1 MMFQFNTA
9 IASITGNGDEA
20 AFVHHIWY
28 WVVWNRAREKNL
40 RDGKYWTYSSLQD
53 FCKEGL
59 FDYLTPRQI
68 ERIIRNCVAKGLIET
83 ACYNEDG
90 RDQTKW
96 YTVTDLVLC
105 IYANGEMQ
113 STECVDTFHQTVKCI
128 KGTDKRPDKRNTDIL
143 PLFDRFWGAYPRK
156 VSKADARKAFAKLN
170 PDTELVEDMLR
181 ALDWQKRLPEWT
193 KDGGQFIPY
202 PATWLNARRWEDE
215 PEGSATPP
223 KPSKLTKEERRYE
236 HC

>member
-40 RDGKYWTYSSLQD
+40 RDGKYWTYSSVQD
-53 FCKEGL
+53 FCKEDL

-113 STECVDTFHQTVKCI
+113 STESVTTFHQTVKCI
-128 KGTDKRPDKRNTDIL
+128 KGTDKRPDKRSTDIL

-170 PDTELVEDMLR
+170 PDGELVEAMLR

-193 KDGGQFIPY
+193 KDGGQFIPS

-215 PEGSATPP
+215 PEGSPTPP
-223 KPSKLTKEERRYE
+223 TKQEGSGRKWLK
-236 HC
+236 

>member
-215 PEGSATPP
+215 PEGSP
-223 KPSKLTKEERRYE
+223 KPSAPTKEERRYE
-236 HC
+236 HW

>member
-53 FCKEGL
+53 FCKEDL

-68 ERIIRNCVAKGLIET
+68 ERIIRNCVANGLIET

-181 ALDWQKRLPEWT
+181 ALDWQKRLPEWDIPPPAGT
-193 KDGGQFIPY
+193 HSRTSGGPVE
-202 PATWLNARRWEDE
+202 T
-215 PEGSATPP
+215 SAP
-223 KPSKLTKEERRYE
+223 
-236 HC
+236 

>member
-53 FCKEGL
+53 FCKEDL

-68 ERIIRNCVAKGLIET
+68 ERIIRNCVANGLIET

-170 PDTELVEDMLR
+170 PDTELVEAMLR

-215 PEGSATPP
+215 PEGSPMPPTPP
-223 KPSKLTKEERRYE
+223 ERKEDEYTWL
-236 HC
+236 

>member
-40 RDGKYWTYSSLQD
+40 RDGKYWTYSSVQD
-53 FCKEGL
+53 FCKEDL

-105 IYANGEMQ
+105 IYENGEMQ

-170 PDTELVEDMLR
+170 PDTELVEAMLR

-215 PEGSATPP
+215 PEGSPTPP
-223 KPSKLTKEERRYE
+223 TKQEGSGRKWLK
-236 HC
+236 

>member
-170 PDTELVEDMLR
+170 PDAELVEAMLR

-215 PEGSATPP
+215 QEGSPTPP
-223 KPSKLTKEERRYE
+223 TPPERKEDEYTWL
-236 HC
+236 

>member
-28 WVVWNRAREKNL
+28 WVVLNRAREKNL
-40 RDGKYWTYSSLQD
+40 RDGKYWTYSSVQD
-53 FCKEGL
+53 FCKEDL

-105 IYANGEMQ
+105 IYENGEMQ

-170 PDTELVEDMLR
+170 PDTELVEAMLR

-215 PEGSATPP
+215 PEGSPTPP
-223 KPSKLTKEERRYE
+223 TKQEGSGRKWLK
-236 HC
+236 

>member
-53 FCKEGL
+53 FCKEDL

-68 ERIIRNCVAKGLIET
+68 ERIIRNCVANGLIET

-170 PDTELVEDMLR
+170 PDGELVEAMLR

-215 PEGSATPP
+215 PEGSPTPP
-223 KPSKLTKEERRYE
+223 TKQEGSGRKWLK
-236 HC
+236 

>member
-53 FCKEGL
+53 FCKDGL

-170 PDTELVEDMLR
+170 PDAALVEDMLR

-215 PEGSATPP
+215 PEGSPTPP
-223 KPSKLTKEERRYE
+223 TPPERKEDEYTWL
-236 HC
+236 

>member
-53 FCKEGL
+53 FCKEDL

-193 KDGGQFIPY
+193 KDGGQFVPY

-215 PEGSATPP
+215 PESAPEPP
-223 KPSKLTKEERRYE
+223 KPKGGQFEQW
-236 HC
+236 

>member
-53 FCKEGL
+53 FCKDGL

-170 PDTELVEDMLR
+170 PDGELVEAMLR

-202 PATWLNARRWEDE
+202 PATWLNACRWEDE
-215 PEGSATPP
+215 PEGSPTPP
-223 KPSKLTKEERRYE
+223 PKQEGSGRKWLK
-236 HC
+236 

>member
-53 FCKEGL
+53 FCKDGL

-170 PDTELVEDMLR
+170 PDTALVEDMLR

-215 PEGSATPP
+215 PEGSPTPP
-223 KPSKLTKEERRYE
+223 TLPERKEDAYTWL
-236 HC
+236 

>member
-40 RDGKYWTYSSLQD
+40 RDEKYWTYSSLQD

-170 PDTELVEDMLR
+170 PDTALVEDMLR

-215 PEGSATPP
+215 PEGSPTPP
-223 KPSKLTKEERRYE
+223 TLPERKEDAYTWL
-236 HC
+236 

>member
-53 FCKEGL
+53 FCKEDL

-68 ERIIRNCVAKGLIET
+68 ERIIRNCVANGLIET

-113 STECVDTFHQTVKCI
+113 STECVETFHQTVKCI

-170 PDTELVEDMLR
+170 PDGELVEAMLR

-202 PATWLNARRWEDE
+202 PATWLNACRWEDE
-215 PEGSATPP
+215 PEGSPTPP
-223 KPSKLTKEERRYE
+223 TTPERKEDEYTWL
-236 HC
+236 

>member
-53 FCKEGL
+53 FCKDGL

-143 PLFDRFWGAYPRK
+143 PLFDRFLFSYPHK

-170 PDTELVEDMLR
+170 PDTELVEAMLR
-181 ALDWQKRLPEWT
+181 ALDWQKRLPAGT

-215 PEGSATPP
+215 QEGSPTPP
-223 KPSKLTKEERRYE
+223 TKQEGSGRKWLK
-236 HC
+236 

>member
-170 PDTELVEDMLR
+170 PDTALVEDMLR

-215 PEGSATPP
+215 PEGSPTPP
-223 KPSKLTKEERRYE
+223 TLPERKEDAYTWL
-236 HC
+236 

>member
-40 RDGKYWTYSSLQD
+40 RGGKYWTYSSLQD
-53 FCKEGL
+53 FCKDGL

-156 VSKADARKAFAKLN
+156 VSKADAKKAFVKLN
-170 PDTELVEDMLR
+170 PDTELVEAMLR

-215 PEGSATPP
+215 PEGSPTPP
-223 KPSKLTKEERRYE
+223 PKQEGSGRKWLK
-236 HC
+236 

>member
-53 FCKEGL
+53 FCKEDL

-156 VSKADARKAFAKLN
+156 VSKADAKKAFVKLN
-170 PDTELVEDMLR
+170 PDTELVEAMLR

-215 PEGSATPP
+215 PEGSPTPP
-223 KPSKLTKEERRYE
+223 PKQEGSGRKWLK
-236 HC
+236 

>member
-156 VSKADARKAFAKLN
+156 VGKADARKAFAKLN
-170 PDTELVEDMLR
+170 PDTALVEAMLR

-215 PEGSATPP
+215 TEGSPTPP
-223 KPSKLTKEERRYE
+223 TPPERKEDEYTWL
-236 HC
+236 

>member
-53 FCKEGL
+53 FCKDGL

-113 STECVDTFHQTVKCI
+113 STECVDTFHQTMKCI

-170 PDTELVEDMLR
+170 PDTALVEDMLR

-215 PEGSATPP
+215 PEGSPTPP
-223 KPSKLTKEERRYE
+223 TLPERKEDAYTWL
-236 HC
+236 

>member
-53 FCKEGL
+53 FCKEDL

-68 ERIIRNCVAKGLIET
+68 ERIIRNCVANGLIET

-113 STECVDTFHQTVKCI
+113 STECVETFHQTVKCI

-170 PDTELVEDMLR
+170 PDGELVEAMLR

-202 PATWLNARRWEDE
+202 PATWLNACRWEDE
-215 PEGSATPP
+215 PEGSP
-223 KPSKLTKEERRYE
+223 KPSAPTKEERRYE
-236 HC
+236 HW

>member
-53 FCKEGL
+53 FCKEDL

-68 ERIIRNCVAKGLIET
+68 ERIIRNCVANGLIET

-170 PDTELVEDMLR
+170 PDGELVEAMLR

-215 PEGSATPP
+215 QEGSPTPP
-223 KPSKLTKEERRYE
+223 TPPERKEDEYTWL
-236 HC
+236 

>member
-53 FCKEGL
+53 FCKDGL

-105 IYANGEMQ
+105 IYENGEMQ

-170 PDTELVEDMLR
+170 PDTELVEAMLR

-215 PEGSATPP
+215 PEGSPTPP
-223 KPSKLTKEERRYE
+223 TKQEGSGRKWLK
-236 HC
+236 